1 MSGKKTAIVTGASGG
16 IGAGL
21 VEGFLRE
28 GYNVVATSRE
38 PNRKLTISGS
48 LVLLDG
54 DIGDQQT
61 AGQAVEAAIN
71 QFGSLDVLVNNAG
84 IFLSKPFT
92 DFTTEDF
99 DALISTNLL
108 GFFYITQRAV
118 KEMLKQKSGCVV
130 SITAALADR
139 PIAGTNGS
147 ISMIT
152 KGGLNAATRNLA
164 IEYSND
170 GIRFNAVAPGVV
182 DTPMHRNGSGEST
195 LDPAIK
201 KVTVK
206 NIVDAVLY
214 LAQADHVSGEILYVD
229 GAAPARRW

>member
-21 VEGFLRE
+21 VEAFLRE

-38 PNRKLTISGS
+38 PNRKVTISGN

-54 DIGDQQT
+54 DIGKQET

-71 QFGSLDVLVNNAG
+71 NFGTIDVLVNNAG
-84 IFLSKPFT
+84 IFLTKPFT
-92 DFTTEDF
+92 DFTTADF
-99 DALISTNLL
+99 DALVSTNLL
-108 GFFYITQRAV
+108 GFFYITQRTV

-164 IEYSND
+164 IEYAKD

-182 DTPMHRNGSGEST
+182 DTPMHRNGSDEST
-195 LDPAIK
+195 LGPAMK
-201 KVTVK
+201 KATVK
-206 NIVDAVLY
+206 DIVDAVLY
-214 LAQADHVSGEILYVD
+214 LAQADHVSGEILHVD
-229 GAAPARRW
+229 GAAPARHW